1 MRFQSDKLISLV
13 HDLFETAGCSADEA
27 ERIATL
33 LVEANLV
40 GHDSHGVVRVP
51 SYLQWLREGKVIA
64 NQSVRV
70 VHDHEA
76 IVVLD
81 GQFGFGQ
88 SIGEQAV
95 RIGLEKSARYG
106 VSVVALRNSGHLGR
120 IGDWALMAAD
130 AGNVSLHFVNTSGAG
145 MLVSPFGGVDRRLS
159 ACPIAMCAPIQ
170 GAEPMLV
177 DMAACTIAEGK
188 IRVALYGDKDVP
200 DNCLVDAD
208 GNPTNDPK
216 VFYGDPPG
224 SILPIAGHKGYALL
238 MAAELLSGALTGG
251 SCTDPANAG
260 RVANGMLS
268 IFMDPSLFGSQEAF
282 EKEAARFI
290 SFVKTSRTVGD
301 DGQVL
306 APGDIERRTK
316 ARRLEEGIEL
326 DDSLWAEIFAVGEKL
341 GVQHDHPAPSQP
353 AGRPGGR
360 QADGL
365 YLPGIDPVPGAEG
378 DR

>member
-170 GAEPMLV
+170 GAE
-177 DMAACTIAEGK
+177 C
-188 IRVALYGDKDVP
+188 
-200 DNCLVDAD
+200 
-208 GNPTNDPK
+208 
-216 VFYGDPPG
+216 
-224 SILPIAGHKGYALL
+224 
-238 MAAELLSGALTGG
+238 
-251 SCTDPANAG
+251 
-260 RVANGMLS
+260 
-268 IFMDPSLFGSQEAF
+268 
-282 EKEAARFI
+282 
-290 SFVKTSRTVGD
+290 
-301 DGQVL
+301 
-306 APGDIERRTK
+306 
-316 ARRLEEGIEL
+316 
-326 DDSLWAEIFAVGEKL
+326 
-341 GVQHDHPAPSQP
+341 
-353 AGRPGGR
+353 PGGCC
-360 QADGL
+360 QKFPQGFCTFGPAS
-365 YLPGIDPVPGAEG
+365 
-378 DR
+378 